1 MYLSYSRIAFVIRGS
16 TSSSLELASGNSNR
30 ILRSGS
36 IGEDITVDLER
47 FIRNYLGNLA
57 RLSSERFAK
66 PTSDRLQ

>member
-57 RLSSERFAK
+57 RLVSERFAK